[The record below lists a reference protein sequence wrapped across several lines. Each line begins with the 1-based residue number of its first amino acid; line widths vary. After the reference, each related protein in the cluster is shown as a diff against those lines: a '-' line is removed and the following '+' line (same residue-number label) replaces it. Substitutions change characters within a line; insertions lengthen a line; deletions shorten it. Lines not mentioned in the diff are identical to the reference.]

1 LHITHSN
8 EARGESPHHD
18 YLIPTHSPHNPFH
31 DNTYPSNGSHS
42 TPVGESLESCLLPM
56 TPSSPLTAHT
66 IPFPDDTYP
75 SSGSHSTPVGE
86 SLESCLLTMTPSSP
100 LTAHTMPFPD
110 DTCNSSQI
118 RRKLNVFV
126 CENMDILSNKC
137 CRM

>member
-1 LHITHSN
+1 MAYSLNI
-8 EARGESPHHD
+8 
-18 YLIPTHSPHNPFH
+18 
-31 DNTYPSNGSHS
+31 YPSSGSHS
-42 TPVGESLESCLLPM
+42 TPLGESLESCLLTM

-110 DTCNSSQI
+110 DICNSSQI
-118 RRKLNVFV
+118 RRKLNFFCVCKKMKILPTNVAECVFFMNV
-126 CENMDILSNKC
+126 WD
-137 CRM
+137 